1 MLRNQITALQTFQNA
16 HVFEHGCSYALK
28 HKEVRER
35 PNVHSA
41 FSSVASCSLTSRYP
55 CIGFD
60 N

>member
-1 MLRNQITALQTFQNA
+1 MLRNPITALQPLQNA

-35 PNVHSA
+35 PIVHSA
-41 FSSVASCSLTSRYP
+41 FSSVVPCSLASRYP
-55 CIGFD
+55 CIGFT